1 MSILR
6 NYLDSLDK
14 LSMRILFLGETYR
27 ADAKTWITGIEKV
40 SGFKIVTAEIPT
52 VNFKPIRVIQSIYF
66 VLYLLWGNLT
76 KVKYDLVLSERSTSY
91 GFFTL
96 FVSAKIRIVAQQ
108 GISDIYPNTFISR
121 GYKKILQRITYKH
134 VDFVHS
140 WGNAMVP
147 AMLKSGLNPIKILV
161 LPKGIDFSKF
171 YFTDHFISG
180 MPNELTAIVTRSLSK
195 DYDHHVII
203 KAVDILKKSGIRL
216 KLIIIGDGPLND
228 HLQYL
233 TKKLNIVDQINFIGR
248 IDNGELPHYL
258 SQSHLYL
265 STPVTEGASSSLME
279 AMAAGCFPI
288 VTNLPGN
295 KSFIENGK
303 NGILVEVGSPKS
315 LADAILSLN
324 DKFCKKAVIYNRLY
338 AEQKMNREKN
348 MQIFWTKYI
357 SLLKNKIVE

>member
-1 MSILR
+1 
-6 NYLDSLDK
+6 
-14 LSMRILFLGETYR
+14 
-27 ADAKTWITGIEKV
+27 
-40 SGFKIVTAEIPT
+40 
-52 VNFKPIRVIQSIYF
+52 
-66 VLYLLWGNLT
+66 
-76 KVKYDLVLSERSTSY
+76 
-91 GFFTL
+91 
-96 FVSAKIRIVAQQ
+96 
-108 GISDIYPNTFISR
+108 
-121 GYKKILQRITYKH
+121 
-134 VDFVHS
+134 VHS

-171 YFTDHFISG
+171 YFTNHFISG

-203 KAVDILKKSGIRL
+203 KAVDILKKIGIRL

-228 HLQYL
+228 QLQYL
-233 TKKLNIVDQINFIGR
+233 TKKFNIDDQINFIGR
-248 IDNGELPHYL
+248 IDNAELPHYL

-303 NGILVEVGSPKS
+303 NGILVDVGSPKS
-315 LADAILSLN
+315 LADAILKLN
-324 DKFCKKAVIYNRLY
+324 NKFCEKAVIYNRLY
-338 AEQKMNREKN
+338 AEQKMNKEAN
-348 MQIFWTKYI
+348 MQLFWNKYKELVFNI
-357 SLLKNKIVE
+357 S